1 MAVNPD
7 TLVIWHNPRCSK
19 SRQALAYLQDRG
31 LTPEVRLYL
40 KDPPSADE
48 IRAMLTALDL
58 PPAALLRKEGAAL
71 KSESDA
77 AIIALAGD
85 SAMTSWL
92 VISTM
97 PRRLRSARPRNTATM
112 TTWPPVRSLQ

>member
-31 LTPEVRLYL
+31 LTPEGRLYL

-77 AIIALAGD
+77 AIIAAMAAD
-85 SAMTSWL
+85 SAL
-92 VISTM
+92 IERPVI
-97 PRRLRSARPRNTATM
+97 RKGARAVIGR
-112 TTWPPVRSLQ
+112 PVEAIAPLL